1 MAKDKLRIIFM
12 GTPDFAL
19 PLLEASINAGQVAA
33 VITQPDRSGGRKRQ
47 IIVPPVKTF
56 AVKRNLRI
64 YQPENVSH
72 PETLKI
78 IKGLKPDLIIVAAY
92 GGILKPELLKLPPL
106 GCINIHP
113 SLLPTCRGPCPIEW
127 TLIKGETVTGISC
140 IYMDEGI
147 DTGNIVMQKKLAI
160 SLSDTTG
167 TLRDKL
173 SKLGAGVLTEVL
185 YKMKKG
191 ELKSYPQEG
200 TTTYAPMLRRKDRI
214 IDWRKNAAEIH
225 NLVRALNPYPGART
239 YPDGMNN
246 GLIIWET
253 EISSP
258 TGTADIPGK
267 VIKTSGDGIIVSAG
281 KGCLLV
287 KYVQPEGKK
296 KQTASEYI
304 SGYCKKTLNCTN

>member
-1 MAKDKLRIIFM
+1 MAKDKLRIIFR
-12 GTPDFAL
+12 GTPGFAL

-33 VITQPDRSGGRKRQ
+33 VITQPDRPGGRKRQ
-47 IIVPPVKTF
+47 IIIPPVKLL
-56 AVKRNLRI
+56 AIKRNMKV

-72 PETLKI
+72 PESLKI
-78 IKGLKPDLIIVAAY
+78 IKELKPELIIVAAY
-92 GGILKPELLKLPPL
+92 GGILKSELLKLPPL

-113 SLLPTCRGPCPIEW
+113 SLLPACRGPCPIEW

-147 DTGNIVMQKKLAI
+147 DTGNIIMQKKLDI
-160 SLSDTTG
+160 PIFDTTG

-185 YKMKKG
+185 YKMEKG

-200 TTTYAPMLRRKDRI
+200 TSTYAPMLKRKDRI
-214 IDWRKNAAEIH
+214 IDWTKSAAEIH
-225 NLVRALNPYPGART
+225 NLVRALNPHPGARA
-239 YPDGMNN
+239 YPEGRTN

-258 TGTADIPGK
+258 TETVKVPGK
-267 VIKTSGDGIIVSAG
+267 VIRASKDGIIVSAG

-287 KYVQPEGKK
+287 KCVQPEGKK

-304 SGYCKKTLNCTN
+304 RGSNIEKF